1 MAIYFMV
8 FSTIYAKAARQMN
21 DDKHTT
27 PVQHA
32 SAPVRQVHKAA
43 MVRQMGKLLWMECF
57 VRAVETG
64 SFSATARELGIGQ
77 PNVSRHIGSLETH
90 LGLRLLHR
98 TTRKLS
104 LTIEGERYYVE
115 ARRALDTIDEAESVA
130 RGDDEP
136 RGLLRVSCSM
146 VVGLL
151 HVQPVIAPLLAR
163 YPHLEVELHLSDE
176 YVDLVAERF
185 DLAVRVGTLKSSM
198 LVARQ
203 VGVSERAVFAST
215 DYLER
220 HGEPATPRDLMQH
233 DCILNTRFPT
243 GGLWPFLGEEV
254 TVQGRYRLN
263 NNEAVVNAVRQG
275 IGIGLAPVWVFE
287 EDLRAGRVKALL
299 PQHPLPAGEVHL
311 VYPERRLLAK
321 RTRVFMDAIDTV
333 FAGKVC
339 MQPGYLDGLRRAGV
353 GPPG

>member
-1 MAIYFMV
+1 MTKKPPIEQAG
-8 FSTIYAKAARQMN
+8 ARDQ
-21 DDKHTT
+21 KGE
-27 PVQHA
+27 V
-32 SAPVRQVHKAA
+32 VRQT
-43 MVRQMGKLLWMECF
+43 GKLLWMQCF

-77 PNVSRHIGSLETH
+77 PNVSRHIGSLESH
-90 LGLRLLHR
+90 LALRLLHR

-104 LTIEGERYYVE
+104 LTTEGERYYIE
-115 ARRALDTIDEAESVA
+115 ARRALDTIDEAESAA

-136 RGLLRVSCSM
+136 RGLLRISCSM

-151 HVQPVIAPLLAR
+151 HVQPLIAPLLAR
-163 YPHLEVELHLSDE
+163 YPQLEVELHLSDE
-176 YVDLVAERF
+176 YVDLIGERF
-185 DLAVRVGTLKSSM
+185 DLAVRVGTLKSSL

-215 DYLER
+215 EYLQR

-233 DCILNTRFPT
+233 DCILNTRLPT
-243 GGLWPFLGEEV
+243 ENLWPFLGGDI

-263 NNEAVVNAVRQG
+263 NHEAIVTAVRQG
-275 IGIGLAPVWVFE
+275 LGIGLAPVWVFE

-299 PQHPLPAGEVHL
+299 PEYPVSAAEVHL

-321 RTRVFMDAIDTV
+321 RTRIFMDTIDAA
-333 FAGKVC
+333 FASNGSI
-339 MQPGYLDGLRRAGV
+339 QPGYLDGLRKAQFTPAGKAARH
-353 GPPG
+353 PNPSARRTS

>member
-1 MAIYFMV
+1 MNEQ
-8 FSTIYAKAARQMN
+8 AASLVPADQKGDVLRQ
-21 DDKHTT
+21 T
-27 PVQHA
+27 
-32 SAPVRQVHKAA
+32 
-43 MVRQMGKLLWMECF
+43 GKLLWMQCF

-77 PNVSRHIGSLETH
+77 PNVSRHIGSLESH
-90 LGLRLLHR
+90 LAVRLLHR

-104 LTIEGERYYVE
+104 LTVEGERYYIE

-130 RGDDEP
+130 RGEDAP

-146 VVGLL
+146 TVGLL
-151 HVQPVIAPLLAR
+151 HVQPLIAPLLTR
-163 YPHLEVELHLSDE
+163 YPQLEVELHLSDE
-176 YVDLVAERF
+176 YVDLIAERF
-185 DLAVRVGTLKSSM
+185 DLAVRVGTLKSSL

-220 HGEPATPRDLMQH
+220 HGEPATPGDLMQH
-233 DCILNTRFPT
+233 DCILNTRLPN
-243 GGLWPFLGEEV
+243 GGLWPFVSGDV

-263 NNEAVVNAVRQG
+263 NQQAVVSAVRQG
-275 IGIGLAPVWVFE
+275 VGIGLAPVWVFE

-299 PQHPLPAGEVHL
+299 PRHPLPAGEVHL

-321 RTRVFMDAIDTV
+321 RTRIFIETIDAA
-333 FAGKVC
+333 FAGNASL
-339 MQPGYLDGLRRAGV
+339 QPGYLEGLRRALGSARHE
-353 GPPG
+353 

>member
-1 MAIYFMV
+1 MHGKEPTAP
-8 FSTIYAKAARQMN
+8 ARPTRASL
-21 DDKHTT
+21 HE
-27 PVQHA
+27 VQGGDA
-32 SAPVRQVHKAA
+32 GRQT
-43 MVRQMGKLLWMECF
+43 GKLLWMQCF

-77 PNVSRHIGSLETH
+77 PNVSRHIGSLESH

-104 LTIEGERYYVE
+104 PTIEGERYYIE
-115 ARRALDTIDEAESVA
+115 ARRALDTIAEAESVA
-130 RGDDEP
+130 RGEDEP

-151 HVQPVIAPLLAR
+151 HVQPLIAPLLMR
-163 YPHLEVELHLSDE
+163 HPQLEVELHLSDE

-185 DLAVRVGTLKSSM
+185 DLAVRVGALKSSM

-215 DYLER
+215 EYLER
-220 HGEPATPRDLMQH
+220 RGEPATPRDLMLH
-233 DCILNTRFPT
+233 DCILNTRLPT

-263 NNEAVVNAVRQG
+263 NHEAIVSAVRQG
-275 IGIGLAPVWVFE
+275 VGIGLAPAWVFE

-299 PQHPLPAGEVHL
+299 PHHPLPAGDVHL
-311 VYPERRLLAK
+311 VYPDRRLIAK
-321 RTRVFMDAIDTV
+321 RTRLVMDAIDTA
-333 FAGKVC
+333 FAGDAR
-339 MQPGYLDGLRRAGV
+339 MQPGYLDSLRRAV
-353 GPPG
+353 VSPPG

>member
-1 MAIYFMV
+1 M
-8 FSTIYAKAARQMN
+8 
-21 DDKHTT
+21 DEDKHTT
-27 PVQHA
+27 PVQNA
-32 SAPVRQVHKAA
+32 NTFVRQDQQGAA
-43 MVRQMGKLLWMECF
+43 VRQMGKLLWMECF
-57 VRAVETG
+57 VRSVETG

-98 TTRKLS
+98 TTRRLS
-104 LTIEGERYYVE
+104 LTIEGERYYIE

-163 YPHLEVELHLSDE
+163 YPHLQVELHLSDE

-215 DYLER
+215 EYLAL
-220 HGEPATPRDLMQH
+220 HGEPQTPQDLMQH
-233 DCILNTRFPT
+233 ECLLNTRFPT
-243 GGLWPFLGEEV
+243 GGLWPFFGGEV
-254 TVQGRYRLN
+254 TVQSRYRLN
-263 NNEAVVNAVRQG
+263 NNEAIVNAVRQG
-275 IGIGLAPVWVFE
+275 FGIGLAPVWIFE

-311 VYPERRLLAK
+311 VYPDRRLLAK

-333 FAGKVC
+333 FSAKTC
-339 MQPGYLDGLRRAGV
+339 MQPGYLDGLRKAGV
-353 GPPG
+353 GPAAQATEYVNR

>member
-1 MAIYFMV
+1 M
-8 FSTIYAKAARQMN
+8 TNRQMN
-21 DDKHTT
+21 E
-27 PVQHA
+27 QA
-32 SAPVRQVHKAA
+32 AAPVRPDRKSDVA
-43 MVRQMGKLLWMECF
+43 RQTGKLLWMQCF

-77 PNVSRHIGSLETH
+77 PNVSRHIGSLESQ
-90 LGLRLLHR
+90 LAVRLLHR

-104 LTIEGERYYVE
+104 LTMEGERYYME

-130 RGDDEP
+130 RGEDAT

-151 HVQPVIAPLLAR
+151 HVQPLIAPLFTR
-163 YPHLEVELHLSDE
+163 YPQLEVELHLSDE

-185 DLAVRVGTLKSSM
+185 DLAVRVGTLKSSL

-215 DYLER
+215 EYLER
-220 HGEPATPRDLMQH
+220 HGEPATPSDLMRH
-233 DCILNTRFPT
+233 DCILNTRLPNE
-243 GGLWPFLGEEV
+243 GLWPFVGGDV

-263 NNEAVVNAVRQG
+263 NQQAIVNAVRQG
-275 IGIGLAPVWVFE
+275 FGIGLAPVWVFE

-299 PQHPLPAGEVHL
+299 PEHPLPAAEVHL
-311 VYPERRLLAK
+311 VYPERRLLAR
-321 RTRVFMDAIDTV
+321 RTRIFIETIDAA
-333 FAGKVC
+333 FAGNASL
-339 MQPGYLDGLRRAGV
+339 QPGYLEGLRRALESESYER
-353 GPPG
+353 

>member
-1 MAIYFMV
+1 
-8 FSTIYAKAARQMN
+8 
-21 DDKHTT
+21 
-27 PVQHA
+27 
-32 SAPVRQVHKAA
+32 
-43 MVRQMGKLLWMECF
+43 MVRQTGKLLWMECF

-77 PNVSRHIGSLETH
+77 PNVSRHIGSLESH

-104 LTIEGERYYVE
+104 LTIEGERYYIE

-130 RGDDEP
+130 RGEDEP
-136 RGLLRVSCSM
+136 HGLLRVSCSM

-151 HVQPVIAPLLAR
+151 HVQPLIAPLLAQ

-185 DLAVRVGTLKSSM
+185 DLAVRVGTLKSSL

-203 VGVSERAVFAST
+203 VGISERAVFAST
-215 DYLER
+215 EYLER
-220 HGEPATPRDLMQH
+220 HGEPTTPRDLMQH
-233 DCILNTRFPT
+233 DCILNTRLPS
-243 GGLWPFLGEEV
+243 GGLWPFLGGEI

-263 NNEAVVNAVRQG
+263 NHEAIVSAVRQG

-299 PQHPLPAGEVHL
+299 PQHPLSAGEVHL
-311 VYPERRLLAK
+311 VYPERRLLTK
-321 RTRVFMDAIDTV
+321 RTRILTDAIDTA
-333 FAGKVC
+333 FSGKAC
-339 MQPGYLDGLRRAGV
+339 MRPGYLNSLRKTGV
-353 GPPG
+353 ASQD